1 MGIIML
7 YYKVIHQDLPMVITS
22 LKKIYLTEAELKQAI
37 INYIRQMHKE
47 DEQIAATIEERVCSM
62 NWSIID
68 RPYHFAVEIGGE
80 IEDKK

>member
-1 MGIIML
+1 MI
-7 YYKVIHQDLPMVITS
+7 VTS
-22 LKKIYLTEAELKQAI
+22 LKKIYLTEDELKQAI
-37 INYIRQMHKE
+37 INYIRQTHDK
-47 DEQIAATIEERVCSM
+47 DKHIAVAIEERVCSM

>member
-1 MGIIML
+1 
-7 YYKVIHQDLPMVITS
+7 MVITS

-47 DEQIAATIEERVCSM
+47 DEQIAVAIEERVCSM

-80 IEDKK
+80 IEDKKWLHL